1 VRSGAGGLEGDSE
14 REPGRKPENPTF
26 RARGGVKCHA
36 MPCQA
41 SRRPIGRCSTE
52 CDSKLGAR
60 SGDKVVPPQY
70 WAIRVVTRDWKDE
83 DE

>member
-1 VRSGAGGLEGDSE
+1 MQVGLRVRVRENLEGSQKT
-14 REPGRKPENPTF
+14 RPSVL
-26 RARGGVKCHA
+26 GVGSSA

-41 SRRPIGRCSTE
+41 SSRPIGRCSTE